1 MAKLEYCV
9 IGLSRF
15 GTQVADQLKNYGKS
29 VMVLDIN
36 QDLIDVAAKKYDV
49 VAKCDCTDLKN
60 LIDLGIQN
68 TKIVIVAC
76 DNLEKEI
83 MICAN
88 LKHLEV
94 PMIIAQ
100 AKSAIHERVLKTLGV
115 SLVVIPEIDAAN
127 KTVIQCV
134 YNLGA
139 DVTLIGEKASLVRTI
154 VFNSKLNNKS
164 IIELDL
170 RKKYEA
176 IIIYIQHKD
185 TTIFPV
191 AKTTVIKTG
200 DIVSLI
206 CSNKE
211 LKKVLTLFSKI
222 KD

>member
-15 GTQVADQLKNYGKS
+15 GTQVADQLKSYGKS

-36 QDLIDVAAKKYDV
+36 QDLVNVAAKKYDI
-49 VAKCDCTDLKN
+49 VAKCDCSDLKN

-88 LKHLEV
+88 LKHLEI

-100 AKSAIHERVLKTLGV
+100 AKTTIHERVLKTLGV
-115 SLVVIPEIDAAN
+115 SLVVVPEIDAAN
-127 KTVIQCV
+127 KMAIQCV

-139 DVTLIGEKASLVRTI
+139 DVTLIGTKASLVKTV
-154 VFNSKLNNKS
+154 VFNDKLNGKS

-170 RKKYEA
+170 RRKYGA
-176 IIIYIQHKD
+176 IIIYIQRND
-185 TTIFPV
+185 MTIFPIT
-191 AKTTVIKTG
+191 KTTIIKTG
-200 DIVSLI
+200 DLVSLV
-206 CSNKE
+206 CLNKE
-211 LKKVLTLFSKI
+211 LKKILTLFTKSN
-222 KD
+222 